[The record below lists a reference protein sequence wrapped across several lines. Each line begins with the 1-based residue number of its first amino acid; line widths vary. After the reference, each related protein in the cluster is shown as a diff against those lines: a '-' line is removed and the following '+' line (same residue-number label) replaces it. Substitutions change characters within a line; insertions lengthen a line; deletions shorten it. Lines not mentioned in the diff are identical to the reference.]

1 MRMGAPDR
9 ADAPM
14 TTHRGAAIY
23 GISSEAM
30 RRSDQPSSLNPMN
43 LGEKGRA
50 RVRFSVGNTHARAVR
65 HAHMRTGQIVSAPN
79 HHATAAHSVNAA
91 CSSVEPIAQRGSLR
105 PRIIERTSGTVPM

>member
-1 MRMGAPDR
+1 MPMGAPDET
-9 ADAPM
+9 DAPT
-14 TTHRGAAIY
+14 TTHRGAATY

-30 RRSDQPSSLNPMN
+30 RRIDQPSSLNPMS

-50 RVRFSVGNTHARAVR
+50 RVRFSVGITHARAVIN
-65 HAHMRTGQIVSAPN
+65 AYMRTGQIASAPN